1 MAAAAATAMAR
12 EQGNCSTMAP
22 YLFLMI
28 TAVRWMG
35 GRWAVRWAGGGW
47 EVGSVSPSYT
57 WKVVPS
63 LKITR
68 NFELTFTSPRL
79 SLCVHRSAP
88 GPRPIVLACL

>member
-1 MAAAAATAMAR
+1 
-12 EQGNCSTMAP
+12 
-22 YLFLMI
+22 
-28 TAVRWMG
+28 MG
-35 GRWAVRWAGGGW
+35 GGRRGWRAAGGGWGGSGKW

>member
-1 MAAAAATAMAR
+1 
-12 EQGNCSTMAP
+12 
-22 YLFLMI
+22 
-28 TAVRWMG
+28 MG
-35 GRWAVRWAGGGW
+35 GGYVGLLVVGGGRGGGW